1 MCRDKKGNKIETT
14 RQQPLPKKLL
24 SIHNMIWFVRLCLSL
39 CVNRL
44 AAVWFHLGYYIHST
58 YNIVANVLQ
67 IRYTNIFL
75 FCVVRVRNSAIIIQI
90 DQSAR
95 SISCYH
101 PKYQSLVLG
110 FFYIIDV
117 DSWKFGDKKF
127 SYSNFMWSNEWW
139 TNWMNWFFFSSYTF
153 DFLRQ
158 RFSMSVMNTGIY
170 EHWTLNI
177 QRYAHAHTH
186 FICRNVQFIQ
196 QNKWQCRPLT
206 RKSNERSTMGRKKA
220 YQLHRIF
227 FLFQMNDVDFLNYRC
242 WLTHIFRHVLLYSNL
257 PSAKLNDLAKWN

>member
-67 IRYTNIFL
+67 IRYTNKFL

-170 EHWTLNI
+170 EHWTYNGMHTHTHILFVETCNLYNKTNDNVVHWHVNRMRDQQWGEKKRTNCI
-177 QRYAHAHTH
+177 GFFFISNEWRWFSQLSLLAYAH
-186 FICRNVQFIQ
+186 F
-196 QNKWQCRPLT
+196 
-206 RKSNERSTMGRKKA
+206 
-220 YQLHRIF
+220 
-227 FLFQMNDVDFLNYRC
+227 
-242 WLTHIFRHVLLYSNL
+242 
-257 PSAKLNDLAKWN
+257 